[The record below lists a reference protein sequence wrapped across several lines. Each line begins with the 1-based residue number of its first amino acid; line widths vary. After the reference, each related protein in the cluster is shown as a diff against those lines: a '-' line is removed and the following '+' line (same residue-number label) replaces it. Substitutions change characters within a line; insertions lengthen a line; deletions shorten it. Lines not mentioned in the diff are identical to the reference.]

1 MDDIVITETED
12 EYLLR
17 IPQEQKERA
26 KSIEPRPKRWDRDRV
41 RWVYSRNMRTYNAL
55 ISEFGDDLTSSSTFS
70 PPEVLPA
77 ISSSPSTVEQNEPG
91 ISEISEDIKDL
102 RRDLW
107 DIEKLRKLLSE
118 RDKTIAEKDREIGD
132 LRTQVEHFT
141 EKTNDN
147 HEEVS
152 PTTDR
157 YEAVKEIALECL
169 GNDPVFDDQVE
180 KLSIGSTLPVEVAK
194 IIENHLKQVLSSEN
208 SFYELLEE
216 CKDSE
221 MLEQD
226 ILDIAHIIR
235 KQRNVVAHHDL
246 SEDKR
251 TRMARAIFCL
261 FGAVFLLPKLP
272 EH

>member
-12 EYLLR
+12 VYLLR
-17 IPQEQKERA
+17 IPAEQKERA
-26 KSIEPRPKRWDRDRV
+26 KGIEPRRWDRDCV
-41 RWVYSRNMRTYNAL
+41 RWVYPRNMRTYNAL
-55 ISEFGDDLTSSSTFS
+55 VSEFGDDLTSSSTFS

-77 ISSSPSTVEQNEPG
+77 ISSSPPTVEQNEQG
-91 ISEISEDIKDL
+91 ISEISEDIKDF
-102 RRDLW
+102 RRNL
-107 DIEKLRKLLSE
+107 EELTKLLSE

-132 LRTQVEHFT
+132 LRTQVEHLT
-141 EKTNDN
+141 EKTNDSPD
-147 HEEVS
+147 EVS
-152 PTTDR
+152 PTTGR

-169 GNDPVFDDQVE
+169 GNDPVFDDQVK
-180 KLSIGSTLPVEVAK
+180 KLSIGSTLPVDVAK

-235 KQRNVVAHHDL
+235 KQRNVVAHYDL